1 MGNVVNGY
9 IVKLY
14 RNLPNQAA
22 QLKIDHFDFLALMNF
37 SGIRIIPVNKFP
49 QYSTESLN
57 GDTEQ
62 NCDQNSINYSCERQK
77 LLLYSA
83 KITHSKD
90 SFKCDNIF
98 DTVLEKNGTDN
109 ICDYPMLV
117 LTSVFLKDTKD
128 TNESVEKNNV
138 EKEINKIDEEVCKFC
153 VQNNAKYNIFRT
165 LGSDGIVVAL
175 RCCSPKTALN
185 FAGDIHEL
193 ENVISTYSVAGIKLE
208 QGNWVV
214 DQNDV
219 LDISLRITLR
229 DGVSIK
235 TFKRVF
241 DEFQKNHPIFLSHP
255 EIHEESQNIT
265 IGKYDIIIEGK
276 LQSFGGLVEFYKEYL
291 FTEQSKLGQVL
302 QITSTRFKKE
312 LNAFLREIPTQQEK
326 EMPENKFTFFPTQEL
341 IKDLSNCNRNKHLS
355 PTIKSSLIRLVLR
368 ANQYILSVPS
378 AQGERVYNAVS
389 FFVESCLDKPKSTD
403 ITFGISCFNTY
414 FDNRENDIPIG
425 FENPKGNYR
434 FIGSA
439 RRLLESYSNILTIIF
454 STLYAKQGIYNYI
467 PLVVA
472 DMVGN
477 VSATPIVMGEDNEAK
492 RLVGFV
498 IPIEMLFNTEIVLPC
513 LLHEAGHFFK
523 CKEWDFPSR
532 NYAFLSGVYDS
543 CNAIFELTFKQNDS
557 LEQVIRQKI
566 RPSMKSPNNLCCVQ
580 CCEFYEDKCQSIKS
594 HTPWE
599 SRCKIRHLRCLSFM
613 SEKYVEMIIY
623 NAFAPLKS
631 QIAEKKLSDFLQINQ
646 ELHLLAYNSF
656 REAMADILM
665 AGLLGISEIENYCKI
680 FADYFAFCNDPI
692 QPSMLGDRLS
702 VLIRMSAVG
711 ALLITVFEKED
722 LFEKKTQEE
731 FIDGYRKIIYS
742 RYKNNPGMRYLY
754 EFLDSE
760 ESVKYGQLII
770 ELYVFLYKKFYQSIG
785 CAMQQWEQ
793 LERLKNDLSTL
804 FGLVS
809 SRKRGKAV
817 FDAQA
822 EFIDKY
828 ATLCL

>member
-1 MGNVVNGY
+1 MFFMGNMVNGY

-22 QLKIDHFDFLALMNF
+22 QLKIEHFDFLALMNF
-37 SGIRIIPVNKFP
+37 SGIRIIPVNKFF

-62 NCDQNSINYSCERQK
+62 NCGQNSINYSCERQK

-83 KITHSKD
+83 KIAQPKD
-90 SFKCDNIF
+90 ELKCDRIF
-98 DTVLEKNGTDN
+98 DTVLEGNGLDDV
-109 ICDYPMLV
+109 CDFPMLV

-128 TNESVEKNNV
+128 TIEKQ
-138 EKEINKIDEEVCKFC
+138 INKIDEEVCKFC
-153 VQNNAKYNIFRT
+153 AKYNARYNIFRT

-175 RCCSPKTALN
+175 RCCAPKTALY
-185 FAGDIHEL
+185 FAGNTHEL
-193 ENVISTYSVAGIKLE
+193 ENVISTYSVAGIKLQE
-208 QGNWVV
+208 GNWVV
-214 DQNDV
+214 DKNDA
-219 LDISLRITLR
+219 LDISLRITLK

-241 DEFQKNHPIFLSHP
+241 DEFQAQKAIFLAQP
-255 EIHEESQNIT
+255 KIHEESQNIT
-265 IGKYDIIIEGK
+265 IGKYDIIIEGE
-276 LQSFGGLVEFYKEYL
+276 LQSFSRLVDFYKEYL
-291 FTEQSKLGQVL
+291 FNEQSELGQIL

-312 LNAFLREIPTQQEK
+312 LNGFLSETPTREEKVIPQNHFTCFSTQS
-326 EMPENKFTFFPTQEL
+326 L
-341 IKDLSNCNRNKHLS
+341 INDLSNNRKNKHLS

-368 ANQYILSVPS
+368 ANQYILSVPN
-378 AQGERVYNAVS
+378 AQRAAVYNAVS
-389 FFVESCLDKPKSTD
+389 FFVKSCLEKPKTTNV
-403 ITFGISCFNTY
+403 TFGISCFNTY

-434 FIGSA
+434 FIGAA
-439 RRLLESYSNILTIIF
+439 RRLLESYSNILATIF
-454 STLYAKQGIYNYI
+454 SALYDKQGIYNYI

-472 DMVGN
+472 DMVGD
-477 VSATPIVMGEDNEAK
+477 VSATPIVMGEDNETR

-543 CNAIFELTFKQNDS
+543 CNAILNLAFKQDS
-557 LEQVIRQKI
+557 ILERVITQRI
-566 RPSMKSPNNLCCVQ
+566 RPFMESPNNLCCIQ
-580 CCEFYEDKCQSIKS
+580 CCEFYKDKCQNIKLD
-594 HTPWE
+594 TPWE
-599 SRCKIRHLRCLSFM
+599 ARCKIRHLRCLSFM
-613 SEKYVEMIIY
+613 SEKYVEMVIY
-623 NAFAPLKS
+623 NAFASLNS
-631 QIAEKKLSDFLQINQ
+631 QIAEETLSDFLQINQ

-656 REAMADILM
+656 REAIADILM
-665 AGLLGISEIENYCKI
+665 TELLGINKIENYCKI

-692 QPSMLGDRLS
+692 QPSKLGDHLS

-711 ALLITVFEKED
+711 ALLITVFEKAD

-731 FIDGYRKIIYS
+731 FIEEYLKVISS
-742 RYKNNPGMRYLY
+742 RYENNSGMKYLY
-754 EFLDSE
+754 KFLDSE

-770 ELYVFLYKKFYQSIG
+770 ELYVFLYKKFYQSIS

-793 LERLKNDLSTL
+793 LERLKKDLSSL
-804 FGLVS
+804 FGLVAS
-809 SRKRGKAV
+809 KKSGKAI
-817 FDAQA
+817 FEAQT
-822 EFIDKY
+822 EFIDMY
-828 ATLCL
+828 AIR